1 MQDSSRLISGLPL
14 KLNFNH
20 MKLTTTKLGL
30 LGLSSALIF
39 ASCSSPKTEVNT
51 EEVVVEEVK
60 TPTLTKIWETDST
73 LTTNESVLYDAAS
86 GKIYVS
92 NIEGQPT
99 DKDGKGSISIIDKD
113 GKIVTQEWVT
123 GLNAPKGMG
132 IANGN
137 LYVTDIDQLVEINL
151 ESGEITNKYPIEGG
165 QFLNDLATYDGK
177 VYFTDMNTGKVHML
191 EGGNI
196 STVTEGHES
205 INGIAVGDDGM
216 LYVLDKTG
224 MKSLQA
230 DGTSMLMNDVVTGG
244 DGLVILGDGNYVASR
259 WAGEIYFVN
268 GEGETLLLDTKDA
281 SSNTADIGFIPGD
294 NIVLVPTFFKNKVVA
309 YKLDY

>member
-1 MQDSSRLISGLPL
+1 MNLSRI
-14 KLNFNH
+14 KF
-20 MKLTTTKLGL
+20 GL
-30 LGLSSALIF
+30 LGLSIAFLF
-39 ASCSSPKTEVNT
+39 ANCSSPKTEET
-51 EEVVVEEVK
+51 IEEVVEVK
-60 TPTLTKIWETDST
+60 TPTLTKIWETDTT
-73 LTTNESVLYDAAS
+73 LTTNESVLFDTNS

-92 NIEGQPT
+92 NIEGDPSG
-99 DKDGKGSISIIDKD
+99 KDGKGSISVIDKE
-113 GKIVTQEWVT
+113 GNIVTQEWVT

-132 IANGN
+132 ITNGN

-151 ESGEITNKYPIEGG
+151 ESGKITNKYPIEGG

-177 VYFTDMNTGKVHML
+177 VYFTDMNTGKVHL
-191 EGGNI
+191 LDGGKI

-205 INGIAVGDDGM
+205 INGIAIGEDGM

-224 MKSLQA
+224 LKSLQA
-230 DGTSMLMNDVVTGG
+230 DGTSMILNDIVTGG

-268 GEGETLLLDTKDA
+268 SDGETLLLDTKDA
-281 SSNTADIGFIPGD
+281 ESNTADIGFIPGD

-309 YKLDY
+309 YKLEY

>member
-1 MQDSSRLISGLPL
+1 MKSSAL
-14 KLNFNH
+14 
-20 MKLTTTKLGL
+20 KLGL
-30 LGLSSALIF
+30 LGLSSAFLF
-39 ASCSSPKTEVNT
+39 ANCSSPKTEETT

-73 LTTNESVLYDAAS
+73 LTTNESVLFDAAS

-99 DKDGKGSISIIDKD
+99 DKDGKGSISIIDKE
-113 GKIVTQEWVT
+113 GNIVTQEWVT

-151 ESGEITNKYPIEGG
+151 ESGKISKKYPIEGG

-191 EGGNI
+191 DGGTI

-205 INGIAVGDDGM
+205 INGIAIGEDGA
-216 LYVLDKTG
+216 LYGLDKSG
-224 MKSLQA
+224 LVALNS
-230 DGTSMLMNDVVTGG
+230 DGSDMIMNSTVTGG

-268 GEGETLLLDTKDA
+268 AEGETLLLDTKDV
-281 SSNTADIGFIPGD
+281 SSNTADIGFIPED

>member
-1 MQDSSRLISGLPL
+1 
-14 KLNFNH
+14 
-20 MKLTTTKLGL
+20 MKINAKSL
-30 LGLSSALIF
+30 LFGLSTTLLF
-39 ASCSSPKTEVNT
+39 AQCNPQKSEETSS
-51 EEVVVEEVK
+51 EEVIVKEVK

-99 DKDGKGSISIIDKD
+99 EKDGKGSISIIDKE
-113 GKIVTQEWVT
+113 GNIVSQDWVT

-151 ESGEITNKYPIEGG
+151 ESGEISNKYPVEGG
-165 QFLNDLATYDGK
+165 QFLNDLATFDGK

-191 EGGNI
+191 DAGMI
-196 STVTEGHES
+196 SSVTEGHES
-205 INGIAVGDDGM
+205 INGIAIGTDGT
-216 LYVLDKTG
+216 LYGLDKSGFKT
-224 MKSLQA
+224 LQT
-230 DGTSMLMNDVVTGG
+230 DGSSTILNETVTGG

-259 WAGEIYFVN
+259 WAGEVYFIN
-268 GEGETLLLDTKDA
+268 AEGTETLLLDTKDA

>member
-1 MQDSSRLISGLPL
+1 MKSTSL
-14 KLNFNH
+14 KLS
-20 MKLTTTKLGL
+20 L
-30 LGLSSALIF
+30 LGITSAFLF
-39 ASCSSPKTEVNT
+39 ANCSSPKTEETN
-51 EEVVVEEVK
+51 EALEAVEEVK

-92 NIEGQPT
+92 NIEGQPSE
-99 DKDGKGSISIIDKD
+99 KDGKGSISIIDKE
-113 GKIVTQEWVT
+113 GNIVTQEWVT

-137 LYVTDIDQLVEINL
+137 LYVTDIDELIEVNL
-151 ESGEITNKYPIEGG
+151 ESGKITNKYPVEGG

-177 VYFTDMNTGKVHML
+177 VYFTDMNTGKVHL
-191 EGGNI
+191 LDGGEI

-205 INGIAVGDDGM
+205 INGIALGEDGTVF
-216 LYVLDKTG
+216 VLDKTG

-230 DGTSMLMNDVVTGG
+230 DGTSMILNDKVTGG

-268 GEGETLLLDTKDA
+268 DEGETLLLDTKA
-281 SSNTADIGFIPGD
+281 AESNTADIGFIPGD

>member
-1 MQDSSRLISGLPL
+1 
-14 KLNFNH
+14 
-20 MKLTTTKLGL
+20 MKINTKSLL
-30 LGLSSALIF
+30 LGISTTLLF
-39 ASCSSPKTEVNT
+39 AQCNPQKSEETT
-51 EEVVVEEVK
+51 AEEVIVEEVK
-60 TPTLTKIWETDST
+60 TPKLTKIWETDST
-73 LTTNESVLYDAAS
+73 LTTNESVLYDASS

-92 NIEGQPT
+92 NIEGQPS
-99 DKDGKGSISIIDKD
+99 DKDGKGSISIIDKE
-113 GKIVTQEWVT
+113 GNIVTQDWVT

-132 IANGN
+132 VANGN

-151 ESGEITNKYPIEGG
+151 ESGEISNKYPVEGG

-191 EGGNI
+191 DGGTI

-205 INGIAVGDDGM
+205 INGIAIGEDGS
-216 LYVLDKTG
+216 LYGLDKSG
-224 MKSLQA
+224 LVALNS
-230 DGTSMLMNDVVTGG
+230 DGTAMIMNSTVTGG

-268 GEGETLLLDTKDA
+268 AEGETLLLDTKDA
-281 SSNTADIGFIPGD
+281 SSNTADIGFIPED

-309 YKLDY
+309 YKLEY

>member
-1 MQDSSRLISGLPL
+1 MNSSTL
-14 KLNFNH
+14 KF
-20 MKLTTTKLGL
+20 GL
-30 LGLSSALIF
+30 LGLSSAFFF
-39 ASCSSPKTEVNT
+39 ASCSSPKTEET
-51 EEVVVEEVK
+51 SEEVIIEEVK
-60 TPTLTKIWETDST
+60 TPTLTKLWETDTT
-73 LTTNESVLYDAAS
+73 LTTNESVLFDPAS

-92 NIEGQPT
+92 NIEGDPSG
-99 DKDGKGSISIIDKD
+99 KDGKGSISIIDKE

-137 LYVTDIDQLVEINL
+137 LYVTDIDQLVEVNL
-151 ESGEITNKYPIEGG
+151 ESGKISKKYPVEGAG
-165 QFLNDLATYDGK
+165 FLNDLATNDGK

-191 EGGNI
+191 EGGTI

-205 INGIAVGDDGM
+205 INGIAIAEDGM
-216 LYVLDKTG
+216 LYGLDKSG
-224 MKSLQA
+224 FKSLNS
-230 DGTSMLMNDVVTGG
+230 DGTSTIINSTVTGG

-259 WAGEIYFVN
+259 WAGEIYFVDS
-268 GEGETLLLDTKDA
+268 EGETLLLDTKDA
-281 SSNTADIGFIPGD
+281 ESNTADIGFIPGD

>member
-1 MQDSSRLISGLPL
+1 
-14 KLNFNH
+14 
-20 MKLTTTKLGL
+20 MKSTTFKLGL
-30 LGLSSALIF
+30 LGLSSAVLI
-39 ASCSSPKTEVNT
+39 ASCSSPKTEETT

-73 LTTNESVLYDAAS
+73 LTTNESVLYDATT

-99 DKDGKGSISIIDKD
+99 DKDGKGSIAIIDKQ
-113 GKIVTQEWVT
+113 GNIVTQEWVT

-151 ESGEITNKYPIEGG
+151 VTGKISNKYPIEGG
-165 QFLNDLATYDGK
+165 QFLNDLATYEGK

-191 EGGNI
+191 DGGAI

-205 INGIAVGDDGM
+205 INGIAVGEDGAI
-216 LYVLDKTG
+216 YGLDKSG
-224 MKSLQA
+224 LVSLNS
-230 DGTSMLMNDVVTGG
+230 DGTANIMNSTVTGG

-259 WAGEIYFVN
+259 WAGEIYFVSA
-268 GEGETLLLDTKDA
+268 EGETLLLDTKDA
-281 SSNTADIGFIPGD
+281 SSNTADIGFIPED
-294 NIVLVPTFFKNKVVA
+294 NIILVPTFFKNKVVA